1 MALLPEITIEFRTKA
16 QTIVQRSERGN
27 VLLIIRDSG
36 YETIGNKKYTSLAE
50 FLVDESDYD
59 DDNAQAI
66 KDALAFDPFVLYVC
80 AINTTDAVSVAL
92 AQIPSIVKTA
102 WVTVADI
109 TTTDST
115 ALATWV
121 ATQEAA
127 GKAYKAVVYNKAAD
141 CKHVVNFVNTAV
153 EYADGR
159 EDATA
164 ASYTPSLAA
173 ILAVCNIRRG
183 PTNYHCKNLASVT
196 EPANVETAV
205 DGGGL
210 VLIND
215 EDGNVRIAE
224 GVNSLTTLGTGE
236 PEEMKLIETIEA
248 IDLIREDIT
257 YNFRTYYVGEYRNT
271 RSTQY
276 RFVTDV
282 NNYFDNLVQMNVLSV
297 DGENSCDL
305 DVEAQ
310 RAAWEADNVDTTDW
324 SDDAVKNHPY
334 KRKMF
339 LSGTI
344 TLLQS
349 IESLKF
355 GITLA

>member
-1 MALLPEITIEFRTKA
+1 MALLPEISVYFRTQA

-50 FLVDESDYD
+50 FLADESDYD

-66 KDALAFDPFVLYVC
+66 KDALTYDPFVLYVC
-80 AINTTDAVSVAL
+80 AINTTDALSVAL
-92 AQIPSIVKTA
+92 AKIPSIVKTA

-127 GKAYKAVVYNKAAD
+127 GKSYKAVVYNKAAD
-141 CKHVVNFVNTAV
+141 CKHVVNLVNIAL
-153 EYADGR
+153 EYEDGR

-173 ILAVCNIRRG
+173 ILAVCNIKRG
-183 PTNYHCKNLASVT
+183 PTNYLCKNLASVT
-196 EPANVETAV
+196 EPSDVEAAV
-205 DGGGL
+205 EAGGL

-236 PEEMKLIETIEA
+236 GEEMKLIEVIEA
-248 IDLIREDIT
+248 IDLIQEDIA
-257 YNFRTYYVGEYRNT
+257 YNFRTNFVGQYRNT

-276 RFVTDV
+276 KFISDV
-282 NNYFDNLVQMNVLSV
+282 NNYFDNLVQMGVLAEDGDNISTIDV
-297 DGENSCDL
+297 DL
-305 DVEAQ
+305 Q
-310 RAAWEADNVDTTDW
+310 RAAWEADGVDTTDW

-334 KRKMF
+334 KRTMF
-339 LSGTI
+339 LTGSVK
-344 TLLQS
+344 LLQS

-355 GITLA
+355 GITLS